1 MLLPQLAT
9 NSGSN
14 NQTMSEERATTI
26 KQLYMLTPEY
36 CNNLAKDTYAGYM
49 GIKITQVEQGKL
61 IAKMPIKKEFL
72 AVNGFLHA
80 GSIISLADAAAGFAA
95 QTHLPEG
102 ATSFTT
108 IELKTNFLRTAKE
121 GVLEC
126 ECVAEHLGRTTMVWR
141 AIVSHKETGKRLAI
155 FSSTQLVL
163 K

>member
-1 MLLPQLAT
+1 M
-9 NSGSN
+9 
-14 NQTMSEERATTI
+14 
-26 KQLYMLTPEY
+26 KTPKY
-36 CNNLAKDTYAGYM
+36 CNDLAKNTYAGFM
-49 GIKITQVEQGKL
+49 GIVFTTVEQGRL
-61 IAKMPIKKEFL
+61 VAEMPIKKEFL

-80 GSIISLADAAAGFAA
+80 GSIISLADTAAGFAA
-95 QTHLPEG
+95 QTHLPEN
-102 ATSFTT
+102 AKSFTT